1 MDPKAP
7 QFIENLN
14 TTAQARDQLNASGR
28 VAMRMAVERPVGT
41 GKGAGMAD
49 VRDKW
54 TRYEGENAREMN
66 TREMMNVPMDA
77 LKKRQERMGWDVEVS
92 GDALARAKRGDAP
105 KLHRSV

>member
-1 MDPKAP
+1 MEPKDS

-14 TTAQARDQLNASGR
+14 TAAEAREQLNASGR
-28 VAMRMAVERPVGT
+28 VAMRMSVERMGS
-41 GKGAGMAD
+41 KGPTVND
-49 VRDKW
+49 VSKKW
-54 TRYEGENAREMN
+54 SRYEEENAREMG
-66 TREMMNVPMDA
+66 TRSMMNVPMSD

>member
-1 MDPKAP
+1 MEPKDS

-14 TTAQARDQLNASGR
+14 TAAEAREQLNASGR
-28 VAMRMAVERPVGT
+28 VAMRMSVERPRGS
-41 GKGAGMAD
+41 KGPTPND
-49 VRDKW
+49 ISKKW
-54 TRYEGENAREMN
+54 NRYEEENAREMG
-66 TREMMNVPMDA
+66 TRAMMDVPMSD